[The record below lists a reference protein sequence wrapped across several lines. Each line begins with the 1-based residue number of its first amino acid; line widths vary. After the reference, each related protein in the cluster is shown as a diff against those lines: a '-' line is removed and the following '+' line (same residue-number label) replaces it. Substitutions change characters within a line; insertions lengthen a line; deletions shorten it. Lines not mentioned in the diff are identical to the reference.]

1 MTLPRMKSMPGNT
14 FEGMPLMRRVRNVHF
29 VGIGGAGMCGI
40 AEVMHNQ
47 GYRITGS
54 DLVANHAT
62 ERLQGLGITV
72 HVGHSEDF
80 VSSVDA
86 IVVSTAIPANNAEL
100 QAARN
105 ARIPVV
111 TRAEML
117 GELLRARYGI
127 AVAGSHGKTTT
138 TSLIVSIFNE
148 AGWDPTYVIGGLL
161 RSEGRHAKLGG
172 SRYLIA
178 EADESDA
185 SFLYLNPLV
194 AVICN
199 IDRDHLSTYDHDY
212 NRLLQSFQEFVHRLP
227 FYGLA
232 VVCSDD
238 YGVQQILNELARP
251 VITYGLNK
259 EADYHAL
266 DVRYEDTR
274 CKFKV
279 VRPDGKETLDVETCL
294 PGAENVR
301 NALGAIAIASDEGV
315 PDRYIVEG
323 LQNYK
328 GIHRRFDTEV
338 LTVSG
343 QKFVLLDDY
352 GHHPTEL
359 VHMVSTARE
368 LYPEK
373 RIFMVFQPHRFTRT
387 RDLFHDFVEVLERV
401 DHLVVVDTYAAS
413 EEPIIGAHASDL
425 TAAIVHKGIV
435 PTTFAST
442 TQDALDYVLENIQD
456 DDVLIVQGAGSVDR
470 VSTQLRN
477 LAQ

>member
-1 MTLPRMKSMPGNT
+1 MKGTPEHT

-47 GYRITGS
+47 GYKISGS

-72 HVGHSEDF
+72 YEGHNAEYIRD
-80 VSSVDA
+80 VDA

-100 QAARN
+100 HTARN

-111 TRAEML
+111 SRAEML

-194 AVICN
+194 AVVCN

-259 EADYHAL
+259 DADYRAL
-266 DVRYEDTR
+266 DIQYEDTR
-274 CKFKV
+274 CKFRV
-279 VRPDGKETLDVETCL
+279 ERPDGKESLDVETCL
-294 PGAENVR
+294 PGIENVR
-301 NALGAIAIASDEGV
+301 NALGAVAIASDEGV
-315 PDRYIVEG
+315 PDQYIVDG
-323 LQNYK
+323 LRNYE
-328 GIHRRFDTEV
+328 GIHRRFDIAS
-338 LTVSG
+338 LTVNG

-359 VHMVSTARE
+359 IHMVSTARE
-368 LYPEK
+368 LFPDR

-387 RDLFHDFVEVLERV
+387 RDLFHDFVEVLGRV

-413 EEPIIGAHASDL
+413 EEPIVGAHASDL
-425 TAAIVHKGIV
+425 SATLVHKGEV
-435 PTTFAST
+435 PTRHALT
-442 TQDALDYVLENIQD
+442 TQEALDYVIENIQD

-470 VSTQLRN
+470 VSTQLRH

>member
-1 MTLPRMKSMPGNT
+1 MKGMPEHT
-14 FEGMPLMRRVRNVHF
+14 FEGMPLMRHVRNVHF

-40 AEVMHNQ
+40 AEVLHNQ
-47 GYRITGS
+47 GYKITGS
-54 DLVANHAT
+54 DLVANQAT
-62 ERLQGLGITV
+62 ERLQSLGITV
-72 HVGHSEDF
+72 CVGHDAEF
-80 VSSVDA
+80 IRNVDA
-86 IVVSTAIPANNAEL
+86 IVVSTAIPATNAEL

-111 TRAEML
+111 SRAEML

-161 RSEGRHAKLGG
+161 RSEGCHAKLGG

-194 AVICN
+194 AVVCN

-259 EADYHAL
+259 DADYRAV

-274 CKFKV
+274 CKFRV
-279 VRPDGKETLDVETCL
+279 VRPNGRAPLDIETCL

-301 NALGAIAIASDEGV
+301 NALGAVAIASDEGV
-315 PDRYIVEG
+315 PDRYIVDG
-323 LQNYK
+323 LRNYE
-328 GIHRRFDTEV
+328 GIHRRFDTEL
-338 LTVSG
+338 LTVDG
-343 QKFVLLDDY
+343 HKFVLLDDY

-368 LYPEK
+368 LFPGR

-413 EEPIIGAHASDL
+413 EEPINGAHASDL
-425 TAAIVHKGIV
+425 TAAIVHKGLV
-435 PTTFAST
+435 PTTFAAT
-442 TQDALDYVLENIQD
+442 TQDALDYVLKNIDD
-456 DDVLIVQGAGSVDR
+456 DDVLIVQGAGSVDQ
-470 VSTQLRN
+470 VSTQLRH

>member
-1 MTLPRMKSMPGNT
+1 MKGMPEHT

-47 GYRITGS
+47 GYKITGS
-54 DLVANHAT
+54 DLIANHAT

-72 HVGHSEDF
+72 HEGHSAEYIRN
-80 VSSVDA
+80 VDA
-86 IVVSTAIPANNAEL
+86 IVLSTAIPTNNVEL

-105 ARIPVV
+105 TRIPVV
-111 TRAEML
+111 SRAEML

-194 AVICN
+194 AVVCN

-251 VITYGLNK
+251 VITYGLN
-259 EADYHAL
+259 EDADYRAL
-266 DVRYEDTR
+266 DIQYEDTR
-274 CKFKV
+274 CKFRV
-279 VRPDGKETLDVETCL
+279 VRPDGQANLDVETCL
-294 PGAENVR
+294 PGTENVR
-301 NALGAIAIASDEGV
+301 NALGAVAIASDEGV
-315 PDRYIVEG
+315 PDRYIVDG
-323 LQNYK
+323 LQNYE
-328 GIHRRFDTEV
+328 GIHRRFDIETLSV
-338 LTVSG
+338 DGHNV
-343 QKFVLLDDY
+343 VLLDDY

-368 LYPEK
+368 LFPER

-425 TAAIVHKGIV
+425 TAAIVHKDLV

-442 TQDALDYVLENIQD
+442 TQEALNYVLENIQD
-456 DDVLIVQGAGSVDR
+456 NDVLIVQGAGSVDQ
-470 VSTQLRN
+470 VSTQLRA
-477 LAQ
+477 LTQ

>member
-1 MTLPRMKSMPGNT
+1 
-14 FEGMPLMRRVRNVHF
+14 MRRVRNVHF

-47 GYRITGS
+47 GYKITGS
-54 DLVANHAT
+54 DLVANQAT

-72 HVGHSEDF
+72 HVGHSAKF
-80 VSSVDA
+80 ISNVDA
-86 IVVSTAIPANNAEL
+86 IVVSTAIPANNDEL

-105 ARIPVV
+105 SRIPVV
-111 TRAEML
+111 SRAEML

-194 AVICN
+194 AVVCN

-212 NRLLQSFQEFVHRLP
+212 NRLVDSFQEFVHRLP

-238 YGVQQILNELARP
+238 YGVQQTLTELARP

-259 EADYHAL
+259 GADYRAL
-266 DVRYEDTR
+266 DIQYKDTR
-274 CKFKV
+274 CKFRV
-279 VRPDGKETLDVETCL
+279 VRPDGQATLGIETCL
-294 PGAENVR
+294 PGTENVR

-315 PDRYIVEG
+315 PDQYIVEG
-323 LQNYK
+323 LNNYE
-328 GIHRRFDTEV
+328 GIHRRFDTES
-338 LTVSG
+338 LTVNG
-343 QKFVLLDDY
+343 QKIELVDDY

-368 LYPEK
+368 LFPDR
-373 RIFMVFQPHRFTRT
+373 RIFMVFQPHRYTRT
-387 RDLFHDFVEVLERV
+387 RDLFQDFVEVLGRV

-413 EEPIIGAHASDL
+413 EDPIVGAHASDL

-435 PTTFAST
+435 PTSFAAT
-442 TQDALDYVLENIQD
+442 TQAALDYVLENVQN
-456 DDVLIVQGAGSVDR
+456 DDVVIVQGAGSVDQ
-470 VSTQLRN
+470 VSIQLRH
-477 LAQ
+477 LAA

>member
-1 MTLPRMKSMPGNT
+1 MTLPEMKAMPGNT

-47 GYRITGS
+47 GYHITGS

-62 ERLQGLGITV
+62 ERLRGLGIPV
-72 HVGHSEDF
+72 HTGHSKDV

-100 QAARN
+100 QAARD

-194 AVICN
+194 AVVCN

-259 EADYHAL
+259 EADYRAV
-266 DVRYEDTR
+266 DVRYEDTKCR
-274 CKFKV
+274 FKV
-279 VRPDGKETLDVETCL
+279 VRPDGQATLDIETCL
-294 PGAENVR
+294 PGTENVR
-301 NALGAIAIASDEGV
+301 NALGAVAIASDEGV
-315 PDRYIVEG
+315 PDRYIVDG
-323 LQNYK
+323 LQNYE
-328 GIHRRFDTEV
+328 GIHRRFDSEA
-338 LTVSG
+338 LTVNG
-343 QKFVLLDDY
+343 HEFVLLDDY

-368 LYPEK
+368 LYPDR

-401 DHLVVVDTYAAS
+401 DRLVVADTYAAS

-442 TQDALDYVLENIQD
+442 TQEALDCVLENIQD
-456 DDVLIVQGAGSVDR
+456 NDVLIVQGAGSVDR
-470 VSTQLRN
+470 VSTQLRD

>member
-1 MTLPRMKSMPGNT
+1 MKAIPEHRV
-14 FEGMPLMRRVRNVHF
+14 EGMPLMRRVRNVHF

-47 GYRITGS
+47 GYQITGS
-54 DLVANHAT
+54 DLTANQAT
-62 ERLQGLGITV
+62 ERLQSLGVTV
-72 HVGHSEDF
+72 HVGHDAKF
-80 VSSVDA
+80 VSDVDA
-86 IVVSTAIPANNAEL
+86 LVVSTAIPANNSEL

-111 TRAEML
+111 SRAEML

-185 SFLYLNPLV
+185 SFLYLNPMV

-212 NRLLQSFQEFVHRLP
+212 NQLLRSFEEFVHRLP
-227 FYGLA
+227 FYGLT

-238 YGVQQILNELARP
+238 YGVQQILDKLARP
-251 VITYGLNK
+251 VVTYGLK
-259 EADYHAL
+259 EGADYRASNI
-266 DVRYEDTR
+266 RYQGTR
-274 CKFKV
+274 CKFTIN
-279 VRPDGKETLDVETCL
+279 RPDGQTPLEVETCL
-294 PGAENVR
+294 PGDENVR
-301 NALGAIAIASDEGV
+301 NALGAVAIASDEGV
-315 PDRYIVEG
+315 PDQDIVDG
-323 LQNYK
+323 LQNYE
-328 GIHRRFDTEV
+328 GIHRRFDTAS
-338 LTVSG
+338 LTVNG
-343 QKFVLLDDY
+343 HNFMLLDDY

-359 VHMVSTARE
+359 AHMVSTSRE
-368 LYPEK
+368 LFPK
-373 RIFMVFQPHRFTRT
+373 RRIFMVFQPHRFTRT
-387 RDLFHDFVEVLERV
+387 RDLFHDFVEGLGRV
-401 DHLVVVDTYAAS
+401 DNLVVVDTYAAS
-413 EEPIIGAHASDL
+413 ETPIVGAYASDL
-425 TAAIVHKGIV
+425 TAAIEHKGTV
-435 PTTFAST
+435 PTQFAPT
-442 TQDALDYVLENIQD
+442 TQVALEYVLENIQD
-456 DDVLIVQGAGSVDR
+456 DDVLIVQGAGNVDQ
-470 VSTQLRN
+470 VSTQLKS

>member
-1 MTLPRMKSMPGNT
+1 MKAMPEHT
-14 FEGMPLMRRVRNVHF
+14 VEGMPLMRRVRNVHF

-47 GYRITGS
+47 GYQITGS
-54 DLVANHAT
+54 DLTANQAT
-62 ERLQGLGITV
+62 VRLQSLGVSV
-72 HVGHSEDF
+72 HEGHDANF
-80 VSSVDA
+80 VRDVDA
-86 IVVSTAIPANNAEL
+86 LVVSTAIPANNSEL

-111 TRAEML
+111 SRAEML

-185 SFLYLNPLV
+185 SFLYLNPMV

-212 NRLLQSFQEFVHRLP
+212 NQLLRSFEEFVHRLP
-227 FYGLA
+227 FYGLT

-238 YGVQQILNELARP
+238 YGVQQILEKLARP
-251 VITYGLNK
+251 VVTYGLN
-259 EADYHAL
+259 EGADYRASHI
-266 DVRYEDTR
+266 RYQGTR
-274 CKFKV
+274 CKFTIN
-279 VRPDGKETLDVETCL
+279 RPDGQTPLEVETCL
-294 PGAENVR
+294 PGDENVR
-301 NALGAIAIASDEGV
+301 NALGAVAIASDEGV
-315 PDRYIVEG
+315 PDQDIVDG
-323 LQNYK
+323 LQNYE
-328 GIHRRFDTEV
+328 GIHRRFDTAS
-338 LTVSG
+338 LTVNG
-343 QKFVLLDDY
+343 HKFMLLDDY

-359 VHMVSTARE
+359 AHMVSTTRE
-368 LYPEK
+368 LFPER

-387 RDLFHDFVEVLERV
+387 RDLFHDFVERLGRV
-401 DHLVVVDTYAAS
+401 DNLVVVDTYAAS
-413 EEPIIGAHASDL
+413 EDPIVGAHASDL
-425 TAAIVHKGIV
+425 TAAIENKGTV
-435 PTTFAST
+435 PTQFAPT
-442 TQDALDYVLENIQD
+442 TQVALEYVLENIQD
-456 DDVLIVQGAGSVDR
+456 DDVLIVQGAGSVDQ
-470 VSTQLRN
+470 VSTQLKS

>member
-1 MTLPRMKSMPGNT
+1 MKGMPEHT

-47 GYRITGS
+47 GYKITGS
-54 DLVANHAT
+54 DLIANHAT

-72 HVGHSEDF
+72 HEGHNADYIRN
-80 VSSVDA
+80 VDA
-86 IVVSTAIPANNAEL
+86 IVLSTAIPSNNAEL
-100 QAARN
+100 QAARS

-111 TRAEML
+111 SRAEML

-194 AVICN
+194 AVVCN

-259 EADYHAL
+259 DADYRAF
-266 DVRYEDTR
+266 DIQYEDTR
-274 CKFKV
+274 CKFTV
-279 VRPDGKETLDVETCL
+279 VRPDGQATLEVETCL
-294 PGAENVR
+294 PGTENVR
-301 NALGAIAIASDEGV
+301 NALGAVAIASDEGV
-315 PDRYIVEG
+315 PDRYIVAG
-323 LQNYK
+323 LQNYE
-328 GIHRRFDTEV
+328 GIHRRFDTET
-338 LTVSG
+338 LTVDG
-343 QKFVLLDDY
+343 HNIVLLDDY

-368 LYPEK
+368 LFPER

-425 TAAIVHKGIV
+425 TAAIVQKGMV

-442 TQDALDYVLENIQD
+442 TQQALDYVLENFED
-456 DDVLIVQGAGSVDR
+456 DDVLIVQGAGSVDQ
-470 VSTQLRN
+470 VSTQLRA